1 MSDAWPAAVW
11 SAPLL
16 RGLDQL
22 ARAALAHAGRVV
34 DHLAGATIYR
44 EGDDSDSCFV
54 VIAGAVEL
62 HAIRRGDETASLVRV
77 ARTGDSFG
85 EEALLP
91 GIPRRL
97 TATTNTALQLAEV
110 PIAVFRRITG
120 RASTSDREERYLERA
135 AARDLLSCSAF
146 ARELDGTDIDLL
158 LDAARLERV
167 PRSAHIYEPGDTA
180 DALYFVLDGLV
191 QLQRDDAVTAY
202 LSRGDFFGD
211 QEALAG
217 IPRRHAA
224 VAAGDTWCA
233 IVSRDALRT
242 LADRN
247 PGLLPRLRRVAESQE
262 AVQTQAIDAAA
273 ARSTQHVFRDLY
285 RMQMARSL
293 LVIDQD
299 SCVRCGHCA
308 WSCEQVHGVSRL
320 VRRGDKVVTQLA
332 GSGAATLLLPNTCQQ
347 CSHAACMIDCPTGA
361 IGRDPEGEVFI
372 RASLCTGCG
381 NCAKA
386 CPWENI
392 QMAPRP
398 AASPSEPPL
407 VLLGSSRAIALG
419 VSSAEIAV
427 KCDLCHGYEA
437 PACVEACPT
446 GAVLRLDP
454 SRDVAE
460 VALVLGAAVP
470 QRSAPRGNATAIGS
484 AIGVAASIG
493 LSAAGWAA
501 HRAYAWTPNRGAG
514 FAAGIAAA
522 ALVVALGAYVLPKR
536 RVRARMK
543 RRDPAKRLTAEASRT
558 PRTRTRAHLIAHL
571 GLGAL
576 VPAAALAHAGAH
588 AGASPGDALAAAL
601 GATVIVGVLAALAY
615 RLVPRALT
623 RLERRGT
630 LPEDLAAER
639 EALETRL
646 YAAVTGKSD
655 RTKAL
660 VDHVIAPY
668 ARARLGALALIASGR
683 GLADEERALRT
694 RIANVLAGRSIE
706 SSGSA
711 GARSDAKRRGESI
724 ESSGSAGARSDAKR
738 RGESIESSGSAGARS
753 DAKRRGELIDGVDEL
768 IRIAVE
774 LRALPARRALGFAL
788 RVWPPL
794 HAIAGAVTVALLVV
808 HVVLR

>member
-1 MSDAWPAAVW
+1 MTWPAAVW
-11 SAPLL
+11 STPLL
-16 RGLDQL
+16 RGLDDL
-22 ARAALAHAGRVV
+22 ARTTLANAGRLV

-62 HAIRRGDETASLVRV
+62 HAIRRGDEAASLVRV

-97 TATTNTALQLAEV
+97 TATTTTALQLAEV

-120 RASTSDREERYLERA
+120 RASTSDREQRYLERA
-135 AARDLLSCSAF
+135 AGRDLLSCSAF
-146 ARELDGTDIDLL
+146 ARELDSTDIDLL
-158 LDAARLERV
+158 LDAARLERI
-167 PRSAHIYEPGDTA
+167 PRSAHIYEPGDPA
-180 DALYFVLDGLV
+180 DALYFVLEGLV

-202 LSRGDFFGD
+202 LARGDFFGD

-217 IPRRHAA
+217 IPRRHTA

-233 IVSRDALRT
+233 IVSRAALRT

-247 PGLLPRLRRVAESQE
+247 PGLLPRLRRVAETQE

-308 WSCEQVHGVSRL
+308 WSCEQLHGVSRL

-332 GSGAATLLLPNTCQQ
+332 GSGAATLLLPNTCQH

-398 AASPSEPPL
+398 AASASEPPL
-407 VLLGSSRAIALG
+407 VLLGSSR
-419 VSSAEIAV
+419 SAEIAV

-470 QRSAPRGNATAIGS
+470 ERAVQRGNATAVAS
-484 AIGVAASIG
+484 AIGAASAIALTG
-493 LSAAGWAA
+493 AGWAA
-501 HRAYAWTPNRGAG
+501 HRALAWTPNRGAG
-514 FAAGIAAA
+514 FAAGVAAA

-536 RVRARMK
+536 RMRAR

-576 VPAAALAHAGAH
+576 VPAAALAHAGARM
-588 AGASPGDALAAAL
+588 GASPGGALAAAL
-601 GATVIVGVLAALAY
+601 AVTVLLGVLAALAY

-646 YAAVTGKSD
+646 YAAVTGKCD

-668 ARARLGALALIASGR
+668 ARARLGPFALIASGR

-694 RIANVLAGRSIE
+694 RIDRILAGRA
-706 SSGSA
+706 SSDA
-711 GARSDAKRRGESI
+711 KPGASSDAKRRAESF
-724 ESSGSAGARSDAKR
+724 EG
-738 RGESIESSGSAGARS
+738 
-753 DAKRRGELIDGVDEL
+753 LDEL
-768 IRIAVE
+768 LRIAVE
-774 LRALPARRALGFAL
+774 LRALPARRALSLAL

-794 HAIAGAVTVALLVV
+794 HAIAGAVTMALLVV